1 MSESLNPPAML
12 APAPTRLIQPQ
23 ADQAPLDLDLRQRL
37 YAGELMLL
45 PARAASLQLVVRAHA
60 LLCAEIGTSYPES
73 LHEIWSP
80 SRLHQ
85 AVSHVRRLLPQDAE
99 LRAAYLALFD
109 ELGLNLAEWRID
121 QPRLRAVI
129 PGAEQVPAAA
139 PMYYAH
145 RDTWYA
151 NPSAQI
157 NLWIPLADYPAVQN
171 FVFWPE
177 CFNRVVPNDSA
188 GFDYVAWKQQTG
200 FQNPH
205 APAGSAYPRALEL
218 APIAPTGFACRRGE
232 LLLFSAAQLHQTL
245 ANPGPQLRFSLD
257 LRLVCLVD
265 TAAGLGAADG
275 DNRSQGSTLTDYVYL
290 GAGAT

>member
-1 MSESLNPPAML
+1 MSEILNPPAIL

-23 ADQAPLDLDLRQRL
+23 ANPAQLDLGLRQRL
-37 YAGELMLL
+37 YTGELMLL
-45 PARAASLQLVVRAHA
+45 PARSAGLRLVARAHA
-60 LLCAEIGTSYPES
+60 LLCREIGTPYPES

-85 AVSHVRRLLPQDAE
+85 AIGHVRRLLPQDAE
-99 LRAAYLALFD
+99 LRAAYLALFE
-109 ELGLNLAEWRID
+109 ELGLELAAWRID

-151 NPSAQI
+151 NPPAQI

-177 CFNRVVPNDSA
+177 CFDREVPNDSA

-205 APAGSAYPRALEL
+205 APAGSAYPRALE
-218 APIAPTGFACRRGE
+218 PPPVPPTGFACRRGE
-232 LLLFSAAQLHQTL
+232 RLLFSAAQLHQTL

-257 LRLVCLVD
+257 LRLVCLAD
-265 TAAGLGAADG
+265 AAAGLGAADG
-275 DNRSQGSTLTDYVYL
+275 DNRSRGSTLADYAYL
-290 GAGAT
+290 GAGEA